1 MTTEAL
7 QRADTYIEDL
17 INWIPS
23 EGRGFVRGLLNP
35 VVQLLYE
42 VSGDPDDLM
51 RGAQVW
57 NDQVA
62 QVQEIGTEINEDVQL
77 VVANW
82 EGEASDAFQTAMAEI
97 VEAIGNLAEAVKG
110 TSEMLVEAAN
120 AAVEAFNLIVQL
132 IAELLIWVGTE
143 LILALAASI
152 ISLGASVA
160 AWMASTAAKVPIYAG
175 RVGQVVARL
184 AQILTKLA
192 AILRRIS
199 SMLKSYATLLMEIR
213 KAKGAFGMFKKARY
227 TRQGVTFLAFRTAV
241 VTPGRLGFN
250 YLSPVDVEGIGGLAQ
265 DGYTA
270 YQDLQ
275 DGDVDDGILVDT
287 PGGGGR

>member
-1 MTTEAL
+1 MSTEAL

-17 INWIPS
+17 LDWIPS

-62 QVQEIGTEINEDVQL
+62 QVQQVGTEVAEDVQL

-82 EGEASDAFQTAMAEI
+82 EGEASDAFQAAMAEI
-97 VEAIGNLAEAVKG
+97 VEAIGNLAEAVRG
-110 TSEMLVEAAN
+110 TSELLVEAAN
-120 AAVEAFNLIVQL
+120 AAVEAFNLILQL
-132 IAELLIWVGTE
+132 IAEVLIWVGTE

-160 AWMASTAAKVPIYAG
+160 AWMASTAAKIPIYAG
-175 RVGQVVARL
+175 RIGKVVARL

-199 SMLKSYATLLMEIR
+199 SMLRSYATLLMKIR

-227 TRQGVTFLAFRTAV
+227 TREGVTFLAFRAAV

-250 YLSPVDVEGIGGLAQ
+250 YFSPVDIEGLGGLAQ
-265 DGYTA
+265 DGYSG
-270 YQDLQ
+270 YQDSQ
-275 DGDVDDGILVDT
+275 DGSVDDGVLLDA
-287 PGGGGR
+287 PGGGR